1 MMNRPRI
8 TSNAQQGA
16 ALLAALLTV
25 ALVTTLA
32 VGAMWQQ
39 WCGLEVESA
48 ERHRAQARWLLLGSL
63 DWARVIL
70 REDAL
75 ADGNQTPTDHLAEPW
90 AVPLQEARLSSF
102 LAALPDGSGG
112 DSGDVALSEQVF
124 LSGHIVDLQSRMTL
138 LNLVQGDRLVPS
150 SLMAFERLFEALGLA
165 PDQLRLLTQGLLNAQ
180 KQQGAVMP
188 QRVSQLTWLGLNAQ
202 TVARLSPYVNLLP
215 IATPVNVNTASA
227 SVLYAS
233 VPGLS
238 LSEAQRLVQERNRSH
253 WATME
258 AFEKAI
264 GKRSVSPSTLSVSTR
279 YFEVTGK
286 LRTPSTT
293 VTERSL
299 VQRDGRELKV
309 LWRESGQWASTPD
322 QALSASLQ

>member
-1 MMNRPRI
+1 MMNRPHI
-8 TSNAQQGA
+8 TDDRQRGA

-39 WCGLEVESA
+39 WRGFEVESA

-70 REDAL
+70 REDAF
-75 ADGNQTPTDHLAEPW
+75 ADGDQTPNDHLAEPW

-102 LAALPDGSGG
+102 LAALPDGTGA
-112 DSGDVALSEQVF
+112 DNEDVAMSEQVF
-124 LSGHIVDLQSRMTL
+124 LSGQIVDLQSRMTL
-138 LNLVQGDRLVPS
+138 LNLVQGDRVVPS
-150 SLMAFERLFEALGLA
+150 SLQTFERLFETLGLP
-165 PDQLRLLTQGLLNAQ
+165 PDQLRLLTLGLLNAQ

-188 QRVSQLTWLGLNAQ
+188 QRVNQLTWFGLSAQ
-202 TVARLSPYVNLLP
+202 TVARLGPYVNLLP
-215 IATPVNVNTASA
+215 SATPVNVNTASA
-227 SVLYAS
+227 TVLYAS

-238 LSEAQRLVQERNRSH
+238 LSDAQRLVQERNRSH
-253 WATME
+253 WPTME
-258 AFEKAI
+258 AFQTAI
-264 GKRSVSPSTLSVSTR
+264 GKRSVSSSTHGVSTR

-293 VTERSL
+293 ITERSVL
-299 VQRDGRELKV
+299 QRDGRELKV
-309 LWRESGQWASTPD
+309 LWRESGQWASSPA
-322 QALSASLQ
+322 QLVGVSLQ